1 MLTTRQITN
10 HDEGQT
16 NMLLDH
22 EMTLSREMPSQDE
35 TQNASR
41 RTFLKAAATVSAACF
56 PNLVDHRRVRAESSQ
71 DELAYIDA
79 SEAIRRFE
87 AGELSPVDLL
97 KTQIARIER
106 YNPQINCITH
116 RHFEQAL
123 EAAEL
128 SEKRYRE
135 GIPRP
140 LEGIPVA
147 IKDENEVEGWQVTM
161 GSLLLKDAEPSEED
175 APIIDFLKKSGAVLH
190 IQTTVPEFY
199 LGPHTATRLWGVTRN
214 PWNPEFTPGGSSG
227 GSGAALAAGFAT
239 LATGSDMG
247 GSIRIPSA
255 QCGLYGFKPPFQRVA
270 TSETSYE
277 SLGPMA
283 RNLTD
288 MLLMQNVI
296 SGPHPHAHSSLRPK
310 LDYPLEYAPPS
321 GMRVVVD
328 HARGIGPSDSEVDQ
342 SMQVTISRL
351 KALGCEVVVK
361 DLQFKYQ
368 GDFPIWAKGL
378 LSTSLGMMIQAAAE
392 RPDDITPYVREFVNK
407 FQGELGPRQIG
418 EAEQLQS
425 QYQRRIQDEVFTAGF
440 DAIVMPTMLTP
451 FVPADWYTTQEKHF
465 VYLNGKKQ
473 KNTWAFMAT
482 WIWNM
487 LGRYPVMN
495 MPVQVGKEN
504 MPLGIQIIGNTFD
517 DLTCMRLAAGLE
529 KLTPP
534 LFAGN
539 LKPALDDIKVR

>member
-1 MLTTRQITN
+1 VTQKHEI
-10 HDEGQT
+10 
-16 NMLLDH
+16 LL
-22 EMTLSREMPSQDE
+22 QDE
-35 TQNASR
+35 TPNENR
-41 RTFLKAAATVSAACF
+41 RCFLKTAATLSTACL
-56 PNLVDHRRVRAESSQ
+56 PALLDTKTLHAGSSE
-71 DELAYIDA
+71 DELAYLDA
-79 SEAIRRFE
+79 TEAIRRFK
-87 AGELSPVDLL
+87 AGVLSPVDLL
-97 KTQIARIER
+97 KAQIARIER
-106 YNPQINCITH
+106 YNPSINCITH
-116 RHFEQAL
+116 RHFEQAIK
-123 EAAEL
+123 AAEE
-128 SEKRYRE
+128 SESRYRT
-135 GIPRP
+135 GNARD

-161 GSLLLKDAEPSEED
+161 GSMLLKDAEPAEED
-175 APIIDFLKKSGAVLH
+175 APIIDFLKKAGAVLH

-214 PWNPEFTPGGSSG
+214 PWNLQYTPGGSSG
-227 GSGAALAAGFAT
+227 GSAAALAAGFTT

-255 QCGLYGFKPPFQRVA
+255 QCGLYGFKPPFQRVP

-296 SGPHPHAHSSLRPK
+296 SGPHPHAHASLRPK
-310 LDYPLEYAPPS
+310 LEYPLEYSPPT
-321 GMRVVVD
+321 GMRVVID

-342 SMQVTISRL
+342 AMQITISRL
-351 KALGCEVVVK
+351 KKLGCEVVVK

-368 GDFPIWAKGL
+368 GDFPTWAKGL
-378 LSTSLGMMIQAAAE
+378 LSSSLGMMIEAAAK

-407 FQGELGPRQIG
+407 FQGQLGPRQVS

-425 QYQRRIQDEVFTAGF
+425 QYQRCIQKEVFTGGF

-451 FVPADWYTTQEKHF
+451 YVPADWYTSQEKHF
-465 VYLNGKKQ
+465 VYINGKKQ

-495 MPVQVGKEN
+495 MPVQVGKSN

-517 DLTCMRLAAGLE
+517 DLTCMKLAAGLE
-529 KLTPP
+529 KVTPP

-539 LKPALDDIKVR
+539 RKPNFEEINAR